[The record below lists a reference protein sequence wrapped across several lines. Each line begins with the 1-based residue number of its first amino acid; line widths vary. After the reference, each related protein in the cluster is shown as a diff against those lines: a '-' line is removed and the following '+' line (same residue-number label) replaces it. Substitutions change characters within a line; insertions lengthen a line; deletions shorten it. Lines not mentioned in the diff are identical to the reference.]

1 MVNLS
6 ASSDEDFFG
15 EIPELEPI
23 KEDEDEE
30 YSLVSV
36 GEEKDQSGQKVA
48 VGVGIGLLA
57 LWFLR
62 NSGFNK
68 GRGLG
73 SSEQKSNEKG
83 ILNPDGTVK
92 GQGSENKSLN
102 EGVTKP
108 VTPPTIPPE
117 PLRPDRIIHNA
128 DVGPKPEYLVQFIH
142 TIEDIPK
149 IFIKVGNKTFGP
161 IYVLDKSDG
170 NPSND
175 MIMRMYEILDS
186 ILKKVALENGIVLF
200 LKKNEDL
207 VGTSNALR
215 SVLRDNEI
223 AYTEWT
229 INYPSSAII
238 HIEMVK

>member
-36 GEEKDQSGQKVA
+36 GKEKDQSGQKVA

-83 ILNPDGTVK
+83 ILNPAGTVK

-102 EGVTKP
+102 EGVIK
-108 VTPPTIPPE
+108 
-117 PLRPDRIIHNA
+117 PDRIIHNA
-128 DVGPKPEYLVQFIH
+128 DGTKPQYLVQFIH
-142 TIEDIPK
+142 TIEDKPK

-161 IYVLDKSDG
+161 IYVLDKSGG
-170 NPSND
+170 NANED
-175 MIMRMYEILDS
+175 RMLHEILDY

-200 LKKNEDL
+200 LKKNNDL

-215 SVLRDNEI
+215 RVLRDNEI
-223 AYTEWT
+223 PYSEWSR
-229 INYPSSAII
+229 NYPSSAII
-238 HIEMVK
+238 NIEMVK